1 MRFFIIIL
9 FCLVSGHIIGQPKI
23 DLRTQSKLYNSS
35 GLSLVVGRGTAV
47 DTSLPAAAL
56 QSLRTNATNT
66 NFEWFTPGSGSVTSV
81 GTSTG
86 LTGGPITTTGTISL
100 DTASSVVLSR
110 QRAAN
115 EYSTIGSV
123 ALKLNISDTAAM
135 LSNYLQTGVAASTYA
150 PISIDGTVTSV
161 ATGLGLSGGTITTT
175 GTILVDTAD
184 ASILSR
190 QRAANTYAP
199 ISVVGS
205 VTSVGSGY
213 GLSGGTITTT
223 GTLLVDSACATCP
236 ASKTRLTNTLG
247 DYVNALSAIGASANA
262 NGATITGSTLN
273 LQPASASFGGVV
285 TTGTQTMAGAKTF
298 SSTVTGSASPAFT
311 IGTYGAGIRGTASG
325 NTTWLQLEQA
335 SGNPIA
341 IWLGNTTLDYSIL
354 ELMDPGGTLNT
365 NNFEFSCLGGGYATN
380 GLLAANSLLAWTRSG
395 LTNGYRMGT
404 QSGPVILFTGGFAT
418 TNERVRI
425 LNTGEMAVS
434 GTATPLTTPTAHLH
448 IAAGA
453 AGAGKAPLKFSSG
466 TDLTT
471 PEAGAME
478 FDGTNLHFSP
488 STTRYDLAMYL
499 AGSAALNF
507 GSTAA
512 QSSAD
517 LTITVT
523 GAADGDP
530 VILGVPNAAT
540 LTNSAFTAWVSAANT
555 VTVRYNNYSSGAQ
568 DPANATFKVKVIK
581 N

>member
-1 MRFFIIIL
+1 MKKISFKSILICILCNFICIL
-9 FCLVSGHIIGQPKI
+9 CNGQTKI
-23 DLRTQSKLYNSS
+23 DFKQMKIY
-35 GLSLVVGRGTAV
+35 GGTGQGIMMWQGTV
-47 DTSLPAAAL
+47 HDTLTSPGD
-56 QSLRTNATNT
+56 SMVPITFNGNT
-66 NFEWFTPGSGSVTSV
+66 EIGWYKI
-81 GTSTG
+81 TSTG
-86 LTGGPITTTGTISL
+86 GGS
-100 DTASSVVLSR
+100 
-110 QRAAN
+110 
-115 EYSTIGSV
+115 
-123 ALKLNISDTAAM
+123 
-135 LSNYLQTGVAASTYA
+135 
-150 PISIDGTVTSV
+150 GTVTLVSPGYGTDFT
-161 ATGLGLSGGTITTT
+161 AITGTGSIIIDTTIVLNKTGVQLLTNKFISGSTNTFSNIPNSALTNSTISGVSLGGTL
-175 GTILVDTAD
+175 GAH
-184 ASILSR
+184 
-190 QRAANTYAP
+190 
-199 ISVVGS
+199 SVS
-205 VTSVGSGY
+205 Y
-213 GLSGGTITTT
+213 GLSGSNYTGAGAVAWSADTTSAT
-223 GTLLVDSACATCP
+223 ALV
-236 ASKTRLTNTLG
+236 SKTRLTNTLG
-247 DYVNALSAIGASANA
+247 SYVNALSAIGASANA

-335 SGNPIA
+335 GGNPIA

-365 NNFEFSCLGGGYATN
+365 NNFEFSCLGGGYSTN

-471 PEAGAME
+471 PEAGAWE
-478 FDGTNLHFSP
+478 YDGTNLHFSP
-488 STTRYDLAMYL
+488 STTRYNVALYL
-499 AGSAALNF
+499 PGSATLDFA
-507 GSTAA
+507 STAA
-512 QSSAD
+512 QSSSD

-530 VILGVPNAAT
+530 VLLGNTNAST
-540 LTNSAFTAWVSAANT
+540 LTNSSYSAWVSAANT
-555 VTVRYNNYSSGAQ
+555 VTVRFNNYSAGAQ
-568 DPANATFKVKVIK
+568 DPASATFRVKVIK